1 MESKKRLKGQLDKG
15 FSLFTVI
22 IAVSFIMILGLLV
35 TYISVSNFYM
45 KVTDLKGKDSFYT
58 AEQGLEEIKVGLQQ
72 DVGTAMSKA
81 FTEVMENYDRDS
93 GSGNAQDTD
102 CQDKY
107 RELFIK
113 YLKETLK
120 ISEIPG
126 EYDPNIFDNE
136 KYLNKS
142 NVLTDESRETLM
154 VASNAPHIEYI
165 DSKNS
170 GIILKNLKVVYVDS
184 KGRASI
190 IKTDISLGTPKAQFP
205 TSSTLPDLMSMVVV
219 ANGGIVCESP
229 DIVNTGTPNDNNAI
243 TLRGNIYAGLI
254 QDKTV
259 CNQINNNYGNTKAD
273 YGHKT
278 SIWIKSGAQL
288 NVESGEK
295 FVSRAEVNV
304 DHSSL
309 TINSKVGFWTRG
321 ITIGSSLDKQANVK
335 LLGTSYVADDLT
347 IASGSNAYVD
357 IEGNYYGYGSEAS
370 AKELKTNSEYKSL
383 GCYEQYTDKT
393 QQDSYSTSDLS
404 SSIVIN
410 GKNATL
416 DLSKVKKMELSGKS
430 YISTSKYSSDNKNN
444 SDVVTGESVT
454 VKGSQLAYLAPP
466 EILGNEFDVDG
477 FTNPIE
483 VTDENKDTI
492 SILADQ
498 HVPLKWDEPVQA
510 WGGKTLRDLAG
521 LGIELNQTDPVQKVF
536 YPASGDG
543 TYAYFYLNFA
553 TDSVNTNDTNA
564 SRYMQFYYQNN
575 GDMKTKMDDYFSF
588 YFNDIN
594 SGIKVND
601 EEAYVR
607 YITNGN
613 VFSYETE
620 NKVHKG
626 KLYAPVDNNTSDG
639 LKNKSVVYRLMWYA
653 LNRKMV
659 TNWGETYLNS
669 KKPDPDSTSGSHNEA
684 AYDRSVF
691 DNLVNEPKMTAFLEQ
706 NYPDSD
712 DGEKYVYPLAESGE
726 MPKVI
731 MCNNQ
736 GKNTLKITS
745 DLQQDLRLVIC
756 TGDVEIEKNVQ
767 FQGIIMAK
775 GRITLNSGSS
785 LQASPIEAANVFQMQ
800 IGENSD
806 LRPQDFFWDGDNY
819 IRGNSTSDNDTT
831 GKDSSDVLDLSDYV
845 FYQNWKKQ

>member
-1 MESKKRLKGQLDKG
+1 MESKKRLKGQLNKG

-102 CQDKY
+102 RQDKY

-170 GIILKNLKVVYVDS
+170 GIILKNLKIVYVDS

-229 DIVNTGTPNDNNAI
+229 NTVNTGTPNDSNAI
-243 TLRGNIYAGLI
+243 TLRGNIYAGLL
-254 QDKTV
+254 QDNII

-309 TINSKVGFWTRG
+309 KINSGVGFWTRG
-321 ITIGSSLDKQANVK
+321 ITVGSSVDKSANVK

-370 AKELKTNSEYKSL
+370 VEELKTNSEYSKEE
-383 GCYEQYTDKT
+383 YYKQYTD
-393 QQDSYSTSDLS
+393 QEPDSYSTSDLS
-404 SSIVIN
+404 SSIIIN

-416 DLSKVKKMELSGKS
+416 DISKVQKMELSGKS
-430 YISTSKYSSDNKNN
+430 YISTSKLNTSNNSN

-454 VKGSQLAYLAPP
+454 VKGSQLAYLAPS
-466 EILGNEFDVDG
+466 EILGDEFDVDG
-477 FTNPIE
+477 FTNPVE
-483 VTDENKDTI
+483 VTDENKTN
-492 SILADQ
+492 SILSSA
-498 HVPLKWDEPVQA
+498 HVPVKWNEPVQA
-510 WGGKTLRDLAG
+510 WGGKTLNDLAG
-521 LGIELNQTDPVQKVF
+521 LGIEINKTDPVQKVL
-536 YPASGDG
+536 YPAPGSG

-553 TDSVNTNDTNA
+553 ADATNTNDTNA
-564 SRYMQFYYQNN
+564 SKYMQFYYQNN
-575 GDMKTKMDDYFSF
+575 GIMKTNMDNYFSF
-588 YFNDIN
+588 YFSDLN

-613 VFSYETE
+613 LLSYGTKDEIRQGE
-620 NKVHKG
+620 
-626 KLYAPVDNNTSDG
+626 LYNPVDSNTSAE

-659 TNWGETYLNS
+659 TNWGETYLNR
-669 KKPDPDSTSGSHNEA
+669 NEA

-691 DNLVNEPKMTAFLEQ
+691 DNLVNEPKITAFLEQ
-706 NYPDSD
+706 NYPNTD
-712 DGEKYVYPLAESGE
+712 DGEKCVYPSTESGE

-745 DLQQDLRLVIC
+745 ELQKDLRLVIC

-785 LQASPIEAANVFQMQ
+785 LQASPIEATNVFQMQ
-800 IGENSD
+800 MGENSD
-806 LRPQDFFWDGDNY
+806 LKPQDFFWNGDDY
-819 IRGNSTSDNDTT
+819 VRGNSSSDDNTS

>member
-1 MESKKRLKGQLDKG
+1 MESKKRLKGQLNKG

-35 TYISVSNFYM
+35 TCISVSNFYM

-102 CQDKY
+102 RQDKY

-170 GIILKNLKVVYVDS
+170 GIILKNLKIVYVDS

-229 DIVNTGTPNDNNAI
+229 DTVNTGTPNDSNAI
-243 TLRGNIYAGLI
+243 TLRGNIYAGLL
-254 QDKTV
+254 QDKDNII

-309 TINSKVGFWTRG
+309 KINSGVGFWTRG
-321 ITIGSSLDKQANVK
+321 ITVGSSVDKSANVK

-370 AKELKTNSEYKSL
+370 VEELKTNSEYSKEE
-383 GCYEQYTDKT
+383 YYKQYTD
-393 QQDSYSTSDLS
+393 QEPDSYSTSDLS
-404 SSIVIN
+404 SSIIIN

-416 DLSKVKKMELSGKS
+416 DISKVQKMELSGKS
-430 YISTSKYSSDNKNN
+430 YISTSKLNTSNN
-444 SDVVTGESVT
+444 SNRDVVTGESVT
-454 VKGSQLAYLAPP
+454 VKGSQLAYLAPS
-466 EILGNEFDVDG
+466 EILGDEFDVDG
-477 FTNPIE
+477 FTNPVE
-483 VTDENKDTI
+483 VTDENKTN
-492 SILADQ
+492 SILSSA
-498 HVPLKWDEPVQA
+498 HVPVKWNEPVQA
-510 WGGKTLRDLAG
+510 WGGKTLNDLAG
-521 LGIELNQTDPVQKVF
+521 LGIEINKTDPVKKVL
-536 YPASGDG
+536 YPAPGSG

-553 TDSVNTNDTNA
+553 ADATNTNDTNA
-564 SRYMQFYYQNN
+564 SKYMQFYYQNN
-575 GDMKTKMDDYFSF
+575 GIMKTNMDNYFSF
-588 YFNDIN
+588 YFSDLN

-613 VFSYETE
+613 LLSYGTKDEIRQGE
-620 NKVHKG
+620 
-626 KLYAPVDNNTSDG
+626 LYNPVDSNTSAE

-659 TNWGETYLNS
+659 TNWGETYLNR
-669 KKPDPDSTSGSHNEA
+669 NEA

-706 NYPDSD
+706 NYPNTD
-712 DGEKYVYPLAESGE
+712 DGEKCVYPSTESGE

-745 DLQQDLRLVIC
+745 ELQKDLRLVIC

-785 LQASPIEAANVFQMQ
+785 LQASPIEATNVFQMQ
-800 IGENSD
+800 MGENSD
-806 LRPQDFFWDGDNY
+806 LKPQDFFWNGDDY
-819 IRGNSTSDNDTT
+819 VRGNSSSDDNTS

>member
-1 MESKKRLKGQLDKG
+1 MESKKRLKGQLNKG

-35 TYISVSNFYM
+35 TCISVSNFYM

-102 CQDKY
+102 RQDKY

-170 GIILKNLKVVYVDS
+170 GIILKNLKIVYVDS

-229 DIVNTGTPNDNNAI
+229 DTVNTGTPNDSNAI
-243 TLRGNIYAGLI
+243 TLRGNIYAGLL
-254 QDKTV
+254 QDKDNII

-309 TINSKVGFWTRG
+309 KINSGVGFWTRG
-321 ITIGSSLDKQANVK
+321 ITVGSSVDKSANVK

-370 AKELKTNSEYKSL
+370 VEELKTNSEYSKEE
-383 GCYEQYTDKT
+383 YYKQYTD
-393 QQDSYSTSDLS
+393 QEPDSYSTSDLS
-404 SSIVIN
+404 SSIIIN

-416 DLSKVKKMELSGKS
+416 DISKVQKMELSGKS
-430 YISTSKYSSDNKNN
+430 YISTSKLNTSNN
-444 SDVVTGESVT
+444 SNRDVVTWESVT
-454 VKGSQLAYLAPP
+454 VKGSQLAYLAPS
-466 EILGNEFDVDG
+466 EILGDEFDVDG
-477 FTNPIE
+477 FTNPVE
-483 VTDENKDTI
+483 VTDENKTN
-492 SILADQ
+492 SILSSA
-498 HVPLKWDEPVQA
+498 HVPVKWNEPVQA
-510 WGGKTLRDLAG
+510 WGGKTLNDLAG
-521 LGIELNQTDPVQKVF
+521 LGIEINKTDPVKKVL
-536 YPASGDG
+536 YPAPGSG

-553 TDSVNTNDTNA
+553 ADATNTNDTNA
-564 SRYMQFYYQNN
+564 SKYMQFYYQNN
-575 GDMKTKMDDYFSF
+575 GIMKTNMDNYFSF
-588 YFNDIN
+588 YFSDLN

-613 VFSYETE
+613 LLSYGTKDEIRQGE
-620 NKVHKG
+620 
-626 KLYAPVDNNTSDG
+626 LYNPVDSNTSAE

-659 TNWGETYLNS
+659 TNWGETYLNR
-669 KKPDPDSTSGSHNEA
+669 NEA

-706 NYPDSD
+706 NYPNTD
-712 DGEKYVYPLAESGE
+712 DGEKCVYPSTESGE

-745 DLQQDLRLVIC
+745 ELQKDLRLVIC

-785 LQASPIEAANVFQMQ
+785 LQASPIEATNVFQMQ
-800 IGENSD
+800 MGENSD
-806 LRPQDFFWDGDNY
+806 LKPQYFFWNGDDY
-819 IRGNSTSDNDTT
+819 VRGNSSSDDNTS

>member
-1 MESKKRLKGQLDKG
+1 ML
-15 FSLFTVI
+15 
-22 IAVSFIMILGLLV
+22 
-35 TYISVSNFYM
+35 
-45 KVTDLKGKDSFYT
+45 
-58 AEQGLEEIKVGLQQ
+58 
-72 DVGTAMSKA
+72 
-81 FTEVMENYDRDS
+81 
-93 GSGNAQDTD
+93 
-102 CQDKY
+102 
-107 RELFIK
+107 
-113 YLKETLK
+113 
-120 ISEIPG
+120 
-126 EYDPNIFDNE
+126 
-136 KYLNKS
+136 
-142 NVLTDESRETLM
+142 
-154 VASNAPHIEYI
+154 
-165 DSKNS
+165 
-170 GIILKNLKVVYVDS
+170 
-184 KGRASI
+184 
-190 IKTDISLGTPKAQFP
+190 
-205 TSSTLPDLMSMVVV
+205 
-219 ANGGIVCESP
+219 
-229 DIVNTGTPNDNNAI
+229 
-243 TLRGNIYAGLI
+243 
-254 QDKTV
+254 
-259 CNQINNNYGNTKAD
+259 
-273 YGHKT
+273 
-278 SIWIKSGAQL
+278 
-288 NVESGEK
+288 
-295 FVSRAEVNV
+295 
-304 DHSSL
+304 
-309 TINSKVGFWTRG
+309 
-321 ITIGSSLDKQANVK
+321 
-335 LLGTSYVADDLT
+335 
-347 IASGSNAYVD
+347 
-357 IEGNYYGYGSEAS
+357 
-370 AKELKTNSEYKSL
+370 
-383 GCYEQYTDKT
+383 
-393 QQDSYSTSDLS
+393 
-404 SSIVIN
+404 
-410 GKNATL
+410 
-416 DLSKVKKMELSGKS
+416 
-430 YISTSKYSSDNKNN
+430 
-444 SDVVTGESVT
+444 
-454 VKGSQLAYLAPP
+454 
-466 EILGNEFDVDG
+466 
-477 FTNPIE
+477 
-483 VTDENKDTI
+483 TDENKDTI

-498 HVPLKWDEPVQA
+498 HVPLKWDEPVQV

-659 TNWGETYLNS
+659 TNWDETYLNS
-669 KKPDPDSTSGSHNEA
+669 KKPDPDSPSGSHNEA

-712 DGEKYVYPLAESGE
+712 DGEKYVYPSAESGE

-800 IGENSD
+800 MGENSD
-806 LRPQDFFWDGDNY
+806 LKPQDFFWDGDNY

-831 GKDSSDVLDLSDYV
+831 GKASSDVLDLSDYV

>member
-1 MESKKRLKGQLDKG
+1 MKGKKRLNGQSNRG
-15 FSLFTVI
+15 FSLFAVI
-22 IAVSFIMILGLLV
+22 IAVSFIAILGLLV
-35 TYISVSNFYM
+35 TYIAISNFYM

-93 GSGNAQDTD
+93 ASGNAQDAD
-102 CQDKY
+102 RQEKY
-107 RELFIK
+107 RELFID
-113 YLKETLK
+113 YLKKTLK

-126 EYDPNIFDNE
+126 QYDYKMFED
-136 KYLNKS
+136 KQYLNKE
-142 NVLTDESRETLM
+142 NVLTDESKETLM
-154 VASNAPHIEYI
+154 VVSDNPDVEYV
-165 DSKNS
+165 DDKNN
-170 GIILKNLKVVYVDS
+170 GIILKNLKVIYVDP

-190 IKTDISLGTPKAQFP
+190 IKTDISLGTPKAKFP

-229 DIVNTGTPNDNNAI
+229 DNINTDNDSNVI

-254 QDKTV
+254 QDDSL
-259 CNQINNNYGNTKAD
+259 CRQINNRYGNSKAD

-278 SIWIKSGAQL
+278 SIWIKNGAQL

-295 FVSRAEVNV
+295 FVSRAEINV

-370 AKELKTNSEYKSL
+370 AKELKTNPEYESL

-416 DLSKVKKMELSGKS
+416 DLSKVQKMELSGKS
-430 YISTSKYSSDNKNN
+430 YISTSKYSSDNGTN

-454 VKGSQLAYLAPP
+454 VKGSQLAYLAPS

-492 SILADQ
+492 SILTDE
-498 HVPLKWDEPVQA
+498 HVPVKWDEPVQA

-521 LGIELNQTDPVQKVF
+521 LGIEFNQTDPVQKVF
-536 YPASGDG
+536 YPASGSG

-613 VFSYETE
+613 VLSYETKD
-620 NKVHKG
+620 KVHKG
-626 KLYAPVDNNTSDG
+626 KLYAPVESNTSDA

-659 TNWGETYLNS
+659 TNWDETYLNS
-669 KKPDPDSTSGSHNEA
+669 KKPDPDSPSGSHNEA

-706 NYPDSD
+706 NYPNTD
-712 DGEKYVYPLAESGE
+712 DGEKCVYPSAESGE

-745 DLQQDLRLVIC
+745 DLQKDLRLVIC

-775 GRITLNSGSS
+775 GSITLNSGSS

-800 IGENSD
+800 MGENSD
-806 LRPQDFFWDGDNY
+806 LKPQDFFWDGDNY

-831 GKDSSDVLDLSDYV
+831 GKASSDVLDLSDYV